1 MNYSDVN
8 LNSKKE
14 TNDPEYLQTLLD
26 DILSKD
32 DQVRFSSF
40 QTLLTISEKHP
51 DVLYKHW
58 DQLAKMLSS
67 KNSYH
72 QYIGIHLIAN
82 LTRIDSENKFDQIYE
97 NYFGI
102 IKQGRTM
109 TSAHAIEKAGKIAK
123 FKQQYRS
130 KITSLLLNFDNIYK
144 GKQTELMK
152 ASVIRAFS
160 YYFEESNQKEDII
173 KFAKKSEG
181 SNSPKAHKL
190 AIEFLQTYS
199 T

>member
-1 MNYSDVN
+1 MNHNNTN
-8 LNSKKE
+8 LKEAMDNPDYLKKLID
-14 TNDPEYLQTLLD
+14 NL
-26 DILSKD
+26 LSKD
-32 DQVRFSSF
+32 DEVRFSSF
-40 QTLLTISEKHP
+40 QTLLKISEKNP
-51 DVLYKHW
+51 NILYKHW
-58 DQLAKMLSS
+58 EYFEKMLTS

-72 QYIGIHLIAN
+72 QYIAIHLLAN
-82 LTRIDSENKFDQIYE
+82 LTKIDSENKFDKIYE
-97 NYFGI
+97 TYFGI
-102 IKQGRTM
+102 LKQGKTM

-123 FKQQYRS
+123 FKKKYRS
-130 KITSLLLNFDNIYK
+130 KITSLLLNFDKIYE